1 MAFWLNSAI
10 KASGDCSS
18 GGGGLGV
25 GTEGLFE
32 GVGDCVETMGEG
44 NRVGWRRYECGEVFV
59 VDNVESHGLERM
71 GGITMVLFRLG
82 GTAAAIA

>member
-1 MAFWLNSAI
+1 M
-10 KASGDCSS
+10 
-18 GGGGLGV
+18 

-71 GGITMVLFRLG
+71 GEIGRAHV
-82 GTAAAIA
+82 